1 LFANYTSEIL
11 YKKIERERERI
22 TMLNIEKRARRAV
35 MGYIMRIWDGLV
47 VLAGKQ
53 KLKSKCMGR

>member
-22 TMLNIEKRARRAV
+22 TMLNIEKRARH
-35 MGYIMRIWDGLV
+35 G
-47 VLAGKQ
+47 Q
-53 KLKSKCMGR
+53 